1 MAKSYSQ
8 VQKEIAKLQREAETL
23 KKKEVS
29 GVLERIKTAIA
40 HYELTPEDLF
50 GGRQSRQSAPNN
62 GSVKGS
68 ARPATGTAL
77 KGKKIPI
84 KYRDENGNTWTS
96 RGSRPKWLVAAL
108 ESGRKIEDF
117 LVKPH

>member
-1 MAKSYSQ
+1 M
-8 VQKEIAKLQREAETL
+8 QKQIAKLQREADAL
-23 KKKEVS
+23 KKKEVG
-29 GVLERIKTAIA
+29 GVVARIKDAIQ
-40 HYELTPEDLF
+40 HYELTAEDLF
-50 GGRQSRQSAPNN
+50 GGRQS
-62 GSVKGS
+62 KGS
-68 ARPATGTAL
+68 AGSNGSASPSSGTAL

-108 ESGRKIEDF
+108 DSGRKIEEF

>member
-8 VQKEIAKLQREAETL
+8 MQKQIAKLQREADAV
-23 KKKEVS
+23 KKKEVG
-29 GVLERIKTAIA
+29 GVVARIKDAIQ
-40 HYELTPEDLF
+40 HYELTTEDLF
-50 GGRQSRQSAPNN
+50 GGRQSERSARGKRVGN
-62 GSVKGS
+62 GSAS
-68 ARPATGTAL
+68 PSTGTAL

>member
-1 MAKSYSQ
+1 MARSYSQ
-8 VQKEIAKLQREAETL
+8 MQKQIAKLQREAEGL
-23 KKKEVS
+23 KKKEIG
-29 GVLERIKTAIA
+29 GVVERIKTAIA

-50 GGRQSRQSAPNN
+50 GGRSKRSAPSKEASN
-62 GSVKGS
+62 G
-68 ARPATGTAL
+68 ATKPSRGAPQ
-77 KGKKIPI
+77 KGKKIAV

-96 RGSRPKWLVAAL
+96 RGSKPRWLVAAL